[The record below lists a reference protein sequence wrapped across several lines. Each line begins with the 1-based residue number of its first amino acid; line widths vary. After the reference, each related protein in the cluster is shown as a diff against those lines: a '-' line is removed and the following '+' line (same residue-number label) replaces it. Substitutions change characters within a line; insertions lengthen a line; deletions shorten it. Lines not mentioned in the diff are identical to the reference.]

1 MEKIG
6 FFSEQLAHGMARQG
20 VTAKALA
27 DTLGC
32 SYEHV
37 RKMQLGKDFPS
48 LTILRQLC
56 EVFGWSERKLRRFVL
71 IDRMRKQFGNC
82 FWIVLGRNPQFE
94 TLYIL
99 WVFLTSEEKDYFIGC
114 LRLLVAHKQLVKN
127 GGCKVEYDLS
137 H

>member
-20 VTAKALA
+20 VAPKALA

-37 RKMQLGKDFPS
+37 RKMQLGKVFPS
-48 LTILRQLC
+48 LTILRRLC
-56 EVFGWSERKLRRFVL
+56 ELFGWSERRLLRFVL
-71 IDRMRKQFGNC
+71 RDRMRKQFGNC
-82 FWIVLGRNPQFE
+82 FWIVLGKNPQFE

-99 WVFLTSEEKDYFIGC
+99 WEFLTDNEKEYFTAC
-114 LRLLVAHKQLVKN
+114 LRMLVARKQAAQT
-127 GGCKVEYDLS
+127 GGSESIPD
-137 H
+137 